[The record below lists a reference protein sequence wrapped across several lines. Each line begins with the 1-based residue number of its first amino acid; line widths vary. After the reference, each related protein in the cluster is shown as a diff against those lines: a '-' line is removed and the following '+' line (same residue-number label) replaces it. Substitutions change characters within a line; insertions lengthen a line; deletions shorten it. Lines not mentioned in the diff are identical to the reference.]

1 MLQFTWLFPSTATP
15 FFGIT
20 TSEMPGNANMEQA
33 ISERHITNYPEKAAY
48 N

>member
-15 FFGIT
+15 SFGIT
-20 TSEMPGNANMEQA
+20 TSEMPGNAYVKQA
-33 ISERHITNYPEKAAY
+33 ISERHITNYPEKAAC